1 MAELT
6 MTIPAAAKRTG
17 IGKNRLYELA
27 KAGKIPALRVGHRY
41 IVPREKF
48 EAWLNEQAASH
59 TEIPNL

>member
-6 MTIPAAAKRTG
+6 MTIPEAAKRTG

-41 IVPREKF
+41 IVPAKS
-48 EAWLNEQAASH
+48 LK
-59 TEIPNL
+59 PG